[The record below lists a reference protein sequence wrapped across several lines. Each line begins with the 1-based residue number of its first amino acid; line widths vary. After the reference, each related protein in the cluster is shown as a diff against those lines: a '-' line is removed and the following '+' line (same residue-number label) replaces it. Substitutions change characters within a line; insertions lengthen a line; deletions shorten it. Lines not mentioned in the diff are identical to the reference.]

1 MKTTELQHDISQY
14 IDRKLEGLDLPG
26 RPASLYEPV
35 RYTLSRGG
43 KRIRPY
49 FTLAGCG
56 LCGGTMEKALPA
68 ALAIELLHNFTLLH
82 DDIMDRAETRRG
94 QESVHVK
101 WDDSTAILSG
111 DAMYAWAFRQLQSFA
126 HDPEFSRD
134 RYARIMDIFMES
146 VVRVCEGQAF
156 DLEFERREEVDL
168 PEYLEMIRGKTA
180 ALISAAL
187 QMGGV
192 VAGAGSGDVEVLAEL
207 GEEIGLAFQIQD
219 DLLDSVADPEKFG
232 KRQGGDIAESKKTY
246 LSILSLQ
253 RSTGDQK
260 HRLDRVFGREA
271 VSSGEIDMV
280 IDLYHELD
288 VIADTRAEVQRRYTR
303 ALEILEHFEA
313 SEYREDISLLIRN
326 LNNREF

>member
-1 MKTTELQHDISQY
+1 MKTTELQHDISRY
-14 IDRKLEGLDLPG
+14 IDRQLEGLDLPG

-111 DAMYAWAFRQLQSFA
+111 DAMYAWAFHQLQRFA

-134 RYARIMDIFMES
+134 RYVRLMDIFMES

-168 PEYLEMIRGKTA
+168 TEYLEMIRGKTA

-192 VAGAGSGDVEVLAEL
+192 VAGAGSDDVDVLAEL

-219 DLLDSVADPEKFG
+219 DLLDSVADPDKFG
-232 KRQGGDIAESKKTY
+232 KKQGGDIAESKKTY

-288 VIADTRAEVQRRYTR
+288 VIADTRAEVQRRYAR
-303 ALEILEHFEA
+303 ALEILDHFEA

>member
-1 MKTTELQHDISQY
+1 MKTTELQQQISRY
-14 IDRKLEGLDLPG
+14 IDRQLEGLDLPG
-26 RPASLYEPV
+26 QPASLYDPV

-56 LCGGTMEKALPA
+56 LCGGEMEKALPA

-111 DAMYAWAFRQLQSFA
+111 DAMYAWAFRQLQRFA
-126 HDPEFSRD
+126 DDPGVSRAC
-134 RYARIMDIFMES
+134 YARIMDIFMEC

-156 DLEFERREEVDL
+156 DLEFERREQVSME
-168 PEYLEMIRGKTA
+168 EYMTMIGGKTA
-180 ALISAAL
+180 ALICASL

-192 VAGAGSGDVEVLAEL
+192 VAGAGRRDVEVLADL

-232 KRQGGDIAESKKTY
+232 KKQGGDIAESKKTY

-253 RSTGDQK
+253 RSTDDQK
-260 HRLDRVFGREA
+260 HRLDRVFTREA

-288 VIADTRAEVQRRYTR
+288 VIDDTRAEVKRRYTR
-303 ALEILEHFEA
+303 ALDILDHFED
-313 SEYREDISLLIRN
+313 SKYREDISLLIRN
-326 LNNREF
+326 LNQREF